1 MFSNLY
7 RFKYNTRYFYD
18 CHIYFRSILFHIDFY
33 SMSQYSK
40 YVMLGKVQLCI
51 NNDVCEVFGISQCEG
66 NFRLLPYI
74 VKSEE
79 SISSL
84 LLISRK
90 LSRLEISL
98 RHFVDEALSNSTTEF
113 FFNLLHRFIS
123 GIQLLSPKE
132 KIIFLV

>member
-1 MFSNLY
+1 
-7 RFKYNTRYFYD
+7 
-18 CHIYFRSILFHIDFY
+18 
-33 SMSQYSK
+33 MSQFSK
-40 YVMLGKVQLCI
+40 YLMLGKVQLCI
-51 NNDVCEVFGISQCEG
+51 NNDVCEVSEISEFEW

-90 LSRLEISL
+90 LSRLEIFL

-113 FFNLLHRFIS
+113 F
-123 GIQLLSPKE
+123 
-132 KIIFLV
+132 